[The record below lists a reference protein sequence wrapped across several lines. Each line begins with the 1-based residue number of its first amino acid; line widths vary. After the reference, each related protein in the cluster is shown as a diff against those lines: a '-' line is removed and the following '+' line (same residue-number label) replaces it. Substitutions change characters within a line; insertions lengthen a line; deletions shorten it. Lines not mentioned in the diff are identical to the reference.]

1 MTKLR
6 EDALQEIAQFHGRKV
21 DCMPDLKPVKNG
33 TCKGPLEVD
42 HVFGAGKRDAGYRLY
57 REIVDGK
64 RDLSY
69 FRILCR
75 FHNRQRTN
83 DFGRLE

>member
-6 EDALQEIAQFHGRKV
+6 EKALKEIALYYERDV
-21 DCMPDLKPVKNG
+21 VCMPDLKPVKTG
-33 TCKGPLEVD
+33 ECKGPLEVD
-42 HVFGAGKRDAGYRLY
+42 HIFGAGKRDAGYHLY
-57 REIVDGK
+57 RDLVNKK
-64 RDLSY
+64 RDFSY

-83 DFGRLE
+83 DFGKME

>member
-1 MTKLR
+1 MTRLR
-6 EDALQEIAQFHGRKV
+6 EDALREIAQFHEREV

-33 TCKGPLEVD
+33 ACKGPLEVD

-57 REIVDGK
+57 REIVDRK